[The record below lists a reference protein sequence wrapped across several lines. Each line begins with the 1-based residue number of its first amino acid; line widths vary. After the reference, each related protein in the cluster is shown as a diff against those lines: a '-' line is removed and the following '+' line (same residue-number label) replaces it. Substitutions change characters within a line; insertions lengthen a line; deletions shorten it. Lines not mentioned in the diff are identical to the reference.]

1 MGQNARALRH
11 GTAEILAGEKLAYSE
26 PFIDDAMTQPINID
40 ALRAQ
45 VRAMDYVRGTA
56 AEIEQ
61 WREAN
66 AEACANLAIEGMDL
80 TIEDHAMFA
89 MFMEEGVPPS
99 LVPQIV
105 LSLYGKGS
113 TSTAPGPASV
123 RS

>member
-1 MGQNARALRH
+1 M
-11 GTAEILAGEKLAYSE
+11 TT
-26 PFIDDAMTQPINID
+26 IDLKT
-40 ALRAQ
+40 LRAQ
-45 VRAMDYVRGTA
+45 VRAMDYVRGTP
-56 AEIEQ
+56 AEVEQ

-99 LVPQIV
+99 LVPQII

-113 TSTAPGPASV
+113 TSNAPGPVPASALP
-123 RS
+123 

>member
-1 MGQNARALRH
+1 MVA
-11 GTAEILAGEKLAYSE
+11 
-26 PFIDDAMTQPINID
+26 IDLP

-45 VRAMDYVRGTA
+45 VRAMDYVRSTP

-113 TSTAPGPASV
+113 TSTALGPVPASA

>member
-1 MGQNARALRH
+1 MTIA
-11 GTAEILAGEKLAYSE
+11 
-26 PFIDDAMTQPINID
+26 IDVE

-56 AEIEQ
+56 AEVEQ

-66 AEACANLAIEGMDL
+66 AEACANLAIEGMNL
-80 TIEDHAMFA
+80 TIEEHAMFA
-89 MFMEEGVPPS
+89 MFMEEGVPLS

-113 TSTAPGPASV
+113 ISTAPGPASD
-123 RS
+123 RP

>member
-1 MGQNARALRH
+1 MH
-11 GTAEILAGEKLAYSE
+11 
-26 PFIDDAMTQPINID
+26 PIDLP

-45 VRAMDYVRGTA
+45 VRAMDYVRGTP

-80 TIEDHAMFA
+80 TIEEHAMLA
-89 MFMEEGVPPS
+89 MFMEEGVPPL
-99 LVPQIV
+99 LVPQII

-113 TSTAPGPASV
+113 TSTAPAPASA
-123 RS
+123 RP

>member
-1 MGQNARALRH
+1 MLSGGKFDTNVV
-11 GTAEILAGEKLAYSE
+11 
-26 PFIDDAMTQPINID
+26 AMTIIPID
-40 ALRAQ
+40 LPALRAQ

-56 AEIEQ
+56 AEMEQ

-80 TIEDHAMFA
+80 TIEEHAMLA

-99 LVPQIV
+99 LVPQII

-113 TSTAPGPASV
+113 TSTAPAPAPASA
-123 RS
+123 RP